1 MGEGAADETIEDSA
15 VHEKT
20 GEPQGDGEVEGQ
32 EAHDQ
37 AEPEPVRYTIDEL
50 AAASGVPSRTIRFY
64 QAKGALT
71 APERRGRV
79 AYYGDEHVER
89 LKLVGH
95 LQDRGLSLKAIRD
108 VIQRADAGDF
118 SVGEW
123 LGIGEV
129 LQAPWTDDRPRM
141 FTEEELADLFGDSN
155 RPGLIADLIRSGML
169 RREGAG
175 DAAAYVA
182 PSPGLLQIALKLDS
196 AGVSLEAAEKA
207 HEILR
212 RRLSR
217 ASDELAEFF
226 VQRANEDGLD
236 PEEVS
241 RSLEA
246 LRAMGIEAVRL
257 VFAQEI
263 ERSLRQM
270 VEDGRALPPRRQRTA
285 RRRDRRRDR

>member
-1 MGEGAADETIEDSA
+1 MSEGVADETSPPAGAEAAEAGEGEGAAAE
-15 VHEKT
+15 
-20 GEPQGDGEVEGQ
+20 EPT
-32 EAHDQ
+32 
-37 AEPEPVRYTIDEL
+37 RYTIDEL
-50 AAASGVPSRTIRFY
+50 AAVSGVPSRTIRFY
-64 QAKGALT
+64 QAKGALQP
-71 APERRGRV
+71 PERRGRV
-79 AYYGDEHVER
+79 AYYADEHVER

-141 FTEEELADLFGDSN
+141 YTEAELADLFGDSS
-155 RPGLIADLIRSGML
+155 RPGLIADLIRAGML

-182 PSPGLLQIALKLDS
+182 PSPGLLQIALRLDS

-217 ASDELAEFF
+217 AADELAEFF
-226 VQRANEDGLD
+226 VQRANDDDLD
-236 PEEVS
+236 PEEVG

-263 ERSLRQM
+263 ERSLRQI
-270 VEDGRALPPRRQRTA
+270 VEEGRALPPRRQRGQ
-285 RRRDRRRDR
+285 RRRERRTGR